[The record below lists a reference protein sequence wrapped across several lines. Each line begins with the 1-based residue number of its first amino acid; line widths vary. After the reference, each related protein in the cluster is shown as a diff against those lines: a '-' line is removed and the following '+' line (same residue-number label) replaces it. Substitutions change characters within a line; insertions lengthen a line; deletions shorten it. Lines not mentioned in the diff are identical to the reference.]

1 MFYYASTPHIFHPR
15 TFANI
20 RRREK
25 TLLHSSV
32 IPFSSAPQS
41 LGPSARFPHG
51 LILQR
56 ANERRE
62 GEERVFRVRGGGR
75 ETPPLFWAEG
85 VTRYSIRECIDK
97 KENSPLLYLFS
108 SSLTSDPIRSKW
120 AARAAPSRAE
130 DREGKKGTPKKG
142 FSLRP
147 FRTLLPLVLS
157 LFSARRC

>member
-62 GEERVFRVRGGGR
+62 ERKGFFVCGGW
-75 ETPPLFWAEG
+75 EKLPPFWAEG